1 MQRFLTK
8 LGSGRL
14 FLVICVGVTFV
25 YCSVHKIITPEA
37 IVTIVMAVMT
47 SYFSRTDRSA
57 KPDTPNN
64 SNPK

>member
-1 MQRFLTK
+1 MQRFLSK

-37 IVTIVMAVMT
+37 IVTIISSVVT
-47 SYFSRTDRSA
+47 SYFYRERNG
-57 KPDTPNN
+57 KPDTPN
-64 SNPK
+64 SGVVK